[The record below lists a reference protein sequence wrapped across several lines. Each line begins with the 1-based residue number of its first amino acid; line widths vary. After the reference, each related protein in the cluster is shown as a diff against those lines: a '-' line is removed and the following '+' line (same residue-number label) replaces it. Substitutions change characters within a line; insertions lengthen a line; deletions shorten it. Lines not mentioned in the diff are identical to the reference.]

1 MNNNKRLIYAVIP
14 VVLAIG
20 VAVGIFTG
28 KYIGNPKQ
36 GNTDEKLNAVLELIH
51 NEYVDE
57 IDMDSLAELA
67 LPDILA
73 TLDPHSV
80 YIPKDEFHAANDD
93 LEGSFSGVGI
103 SFQILNDTV
112 TVVEVIPG
120 GPAEK
125 VGILA
130 GDRIVKANG
139 VAMTGSEV
147 TNDLVF
153 KTLRGENGS
162 KVVIDIK
169 RKGVNKLVKYDV
181 IRADIPINSI
191 DAAYMLDTNIGYV
204 KVNQFARTTADDFI
218 TALGNLQASGA
229 SKFVIDLRGN
239 SGGIMEQA
247 ILMVNE
253 FLPADKMIVYT
264 KGRNKAN
271 ETVAVSDGNG
281 SFQNNEIVVLTD
293 EGSASA
299 SEIFAGAIQ
308 DNDRGLII
316 GRRTFGKGLVQNQIV
331 FPDSS
336 AIRLTVARYYTPSG
350 RSIQKEYKHGKDGK
364 YELDIIERYNH
375 GEFYSAD
382 SIKLDKSK
390 VFHTSAGRKVYGGG
404 GIMPDIFVPQDTT
417 GYTTYYINVMNQG
430 LVQKFSF
437 DLTDRY
443 RSLLRDISTTA
454 QLMKVIPGDDMLLSN
469 FVDFAATNGEPA
481 RWYYINQSRELLLRQ
496 LKAVIARDALGYSQF
511 YEILNQGDP
520 VILKAVKLLKAGL
533 SPIQITK

>member
-147 TNDLVF
+147 
-153 KTLRGENGS
+153 
-162 KVVIDIK
+162 
-169 RKGVNKLVKYDV
+169 
-181 IRADIPINSI
+181 
-191 DAAYMLDTNIGYV
+191 
-204 KVNQFARTTADDFI
+204 Q
-218 TALGNLQASGA
+218 
-229 SKFVIDLRGN
+229 
-239 SGGIMEQA
+239 
-247 ILMVNE
+247 
-253 FLPADKMIVYT
+253 
-264 KGRNKAN
+264 
-271 ETVAVSDGNG
+271 
-281 SFQNNEIVVLTD
+281 
-293 EGSASA
+293 
-299 SEIFAGAIQ
+299 
-308 DNDRGLII
+308 
-316 GRRTFGKGLVQNQIV
+316 
-331 FPDSS
+331 
-336 AIRLTVARYYTPSG
+336 
-350 RSIQKEYKHGKDGK
+350 
-364 YELDIIERYNH
+364 
-375 GEFYSAD
+375 
-382 SIKLDKSK
+382 
-390 VFHTSAGRKVYGGG
+390 
-404 GIMPDIFVPQDTT
+404 
-417 GYTTYYINVMNQG
+417 
-430 LVQKFSF
+430 
-437 DLTDRY
+437 
-443 RSLLRDISTTA
+443 
-454 QLMKVIPGDDMLLSN
+454 
-469 FVDFAATNGEPA
+469 
-481 RWYYINQSRELLLRQ
+481 
-496 LKAVIARDALGYSQF
+496 
-511 YEILNQGDP
+511 
-520 VILKAVKLLKAGL
+520 
-533 SPIQITK
+533 

>member
-28 KYIGNPKQ
+28 KYISNPKQ
-36 GNTDEKLNAVLELIH
+36 GNTDEKLNAVLELIQ

-57 IDMDSLAELA
+57 LDMDSLAELA
-67 LPDILA
+67 LPEILA

-80 YIPKDEFHAANDD
+80 YIPKSEFHAANDD

-169 RKGVNKLVKYDV
+169 RKGVSKLVKYDV

-191 DAAYMLDTNIGYV
+191 DAAYMLDKNIGYV

-218 TALGNLQASGA
+218 TALGDLQASGA

-264 KGRNKAN
+264 KGRNRAN
-271 ETVAVSDGNG
+271 ETVALSDGTG

-350 RSIQKEYKHGKDGK
+350 RSIQKEYKRGKDGK

-390 VFHTSAGRKVYGGG
+390 VYHTSAGRTVYGGG
-404 GIMPDIFVPQDTT
+404 GIMPDVFVPQDTT
-417 GYTTYYINVMNQG
+417 GYTYYINVMNQG

-443 RSLLRDISTTA
+443 RSLLRNINTTA
-454 QLMKVIPGDDMLLSN
+454 QLLKVIPGDDMLLSN
-469 FVDFAATNGEPA
+469 FVDFAAGQGEPA
-481 RWYYINQSRELLLRQ
+481 RWYYINQSRELLLHQ

-520 VILKAVKLLKAGL
+520 VILKAIKLLNAGM